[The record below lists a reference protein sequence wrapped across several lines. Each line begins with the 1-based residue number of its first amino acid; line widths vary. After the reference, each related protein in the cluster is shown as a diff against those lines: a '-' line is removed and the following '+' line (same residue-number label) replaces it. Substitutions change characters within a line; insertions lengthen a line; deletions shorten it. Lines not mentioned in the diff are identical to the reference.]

1 MLLLANGRSSDL
13 SSLTRSSRTSAKLW
27 CFAIQWHYRSAQK
40 GFTASGNVADS
51 HCVPILAPY
60 PHGIIHKGEN
70 QMRLQS
76 YMFFWKRQNRKR
88 KTAVNLLFLIKF
100 IHYLLSNYFL
110 SYKYAA
116 SSPCRSWYR
125 EPRCHGN
132 RHCLSLLFIILFHAI
147 RHISLRTNPQMIFM
161 ND

>member
-1 MLLLANGRSSDL
+1 MSVVPQTHVTTGKWQVFWLILAGSVFPDICKTQVFCYPVTLLVGL
-13 SSLTRSSRTSAKLW
+13 K
-27 CFAIQWHYRSAQK
+27 K

-88 KTAVNLLFLIKF
+88 KTAVNLLFSLIPQPYYKYDF
-100 IHYLLSNYFL
+100 LSTWATKSSCLWQAAKPSINLSNFEL
-110 SYKYAA
+110 
-116 SSPCRSWYR
+116 
-125 EPRCHGN
+125 
-132 RHCLSLLFIILFHAI
+132 
-147 RHISLRTNPQMIFM
+147 
-161 ND
+161 NDIPYIGLKS